1 MKKSLKVW
9 QFAGFIF
16 TVIAGVLLHFIFD
29 WTNKNVIIAAFSA
42 VNESIFEHTKLLF
55 FPMFIFALV
64 QNRYIGR
71 EYGDFWCIKLIGIVS
86 GVILIPVLYYTI
98 NGVFG
103 NMPGWVNIAMFF
115 VTAAF
120 SYTIETLLF
129 NYWSV
134 KCNCPQIAF
143 FVLCLLTVTFM
154 VFTFFAPNIPFFQDT
169 ITGTYGYINQ

>member
-103 NMPGWVNIAMFF
+103 NMPGWVFRFWI
-115 VTAAF
+115 
-120 SYTIETLLF
+120 
-129 NYWSV
+129 
-134 KCNCPQIAF
+134 
-143 FVLCLLTVTFM
+143 
-154 VFTFFAPNIPFFQDT
+154 
-169 ITGTYGYINQ
+169 